1 MTMRNKLAL
10 LLAIPVLAGCGML
23 PGQVGAGGEEKQASS
38 PATAPDTTQETT
50 QEKTPPTEQPA
61 EADALPAVVTRK
73 VKHDDSTLRIDIT
86 QLKRT
91 GKTVTLTWTVT
102 NTSADGSWYVGSN
115 LGTDSLDTT
124 TAAVALIDSVNG
136 KRYRVARNGAGEKA
150 TCVCSRVNQHLKAGG
165 GAMEMYAVYGAPP
178 ADVTKV
184 NVEMGDLGV
193 FNDVPLS

>member
-1 MTMRNKLAL
+1 MRNKLAL
-10 LLAIPVLAGCGML
+10 LLAIPALAGCGML
-23 PGQVGAGGEEKQASS
+23 PAQVGAGGEEKQASS
-38 PATAPDTTQETT
+38 PAPTSETKQETT
-50 QEKTPPTEQPA
+50 QPTEQPTEQQPA
-61 EADALPAVVTRK
+61 EAAALPAVVSRK

-102 NTSADGSWYVGSN
+102 NTSADESWYIGSN
-115 LGTDSLDTT
+115 LGTDTLDFTT
-124 TAAVALIDSVNG
+124 SAVALIDAVNG
-136 KRYRVARNGAGEKA
+136 KRYRVARNGTGENA
-150 TCVCSRVNQHLKAGG
+150 ACVCSRVNQHLKAGG